1 MVGELR
7 IRERWRSFFYEG
19 AGIGLA
25 RGRCGSVG
33 RVPLGV
39 GGVCVV
45 GEFGL
50 WFRSRAV
57 WCGWVVAWFSGGV
70 VRLVARRGAR
80 SGVLRSALGVRSWVY
95 MREAEIKSV
104 LCVR

>member
-1 MVGELR
+1 MCARVCPELCKGVRLGVWVRVVGEL
-7 IRERWRSFFYEG
+7 
-19 AGIGLA
+19 
-25 RGRCGSVG
+25 
-33 RVPLGV
+33 
-39 GGVCVV
+39 
-45 GEFGL
+45 GL
-50 WFRSRAV
+50 WFRSWAV